1 MNLKNLLFRHLRV
14 TAKAPTTTVPTVFN
28 TQETLLSVST
38 TAIMFLIV
46 AAVSF
51 FLGFCFWALVV
62 IFKRSRRSRQV
73 RLQEFEMVERMVQE
87 EMLEES
93 TEQLNQRLFITSG
106 DQPNQ
111 VSTAIVD
118 QSQQLTTTTADQPP
132 YLATTTADQ
141 PPHLATTTADQPPH
155 PATTTV
161 EQPPQAAAPASQG
174 NRSTMVACLRKITAN
189 QTIPVPTHQKRQSK
203 VPVKYGGG

>member
-132 YLATTTADQ
+132 
-141 PPHLATTTADQPPH
+141 H

>member
-141 PPHLATTTADQPPH
+141 PPH